1 MPLQPDGPALR
12 ILFVTPEC
20 APWIKTGGLGD
31 VSLALPRA
39 LAALG
44 HDVKVLLP
52 AYGELRTP
60 PGEGR
65 LLVRHAAAHPWP
77 AWQVVD
83 AGEAVRE
90 EHGFSLLLLDC
101 PERYYRPGNPY
112 LDEQGRDHADN
123 AQRFALLAHAAAS
136 LAGIPQGA
144 DTWHPQVVHGHDW
157 PCGLLPG
164 YLDHYARS
172 TGLPRPASVFTV
184 HNLAFQGL
192 FPLELAAELNVPQAW
207 LQPQGAEFWGRLS
220 FMKAGLRFAD
230 LLTTVSPTYA
240 REIRL
245 EPLGFGLQ
253 ELLAA
258 RADSLQ
264 GILNGID
271 TATWNPAADTLI
283 ARPYDLDTLEA
294 GKAANKSAL
303 QRRMGLPEAPGGML
317 LGVVSRLTG
326 QKGTDLVLDNLPLL
340 LQLGCQLA
348 VLGQGDPALEQRLRE
363 AAAAHPL
370 HVAVKIGFD
379 ESLAHLVEA
388 GADAFLMPSRFEP
401 CGLNQMYSQ
410 AYGTPPIVR
419 ATGGLADSV
428 VDLEE
433 SPRTATGFSFGPEE
447 AAALG
452 EALQRAHAAW
462 QQPETWRNL
471 QRNGMRRDFSW
482 QASARAYVQAYRRAI
497 ASPLA

>member
-1 MPLQPDGPALR
+1 MLLHTDGPPLR

-44 HDVKVLLP
+44 HDVKLLMP

-83 AGEAVRE
+83 AGDAVRE

-112 LDEQGRDHADN
+112 LDEHGRDHADN

-136 LAGIPQGA
+136 LSGIPQGPQG
-144 DTWHPQVVHGHDW
+144 WHPQVVHGNDW

-164 YLDHYARS
+164 YLDHYARG
-172 TGLPRPASVFTV
+172 TGLPRPASLFTV

-192 FPLELAAELNVPQAW
+192 FPLELAPELAVPQAW
-207 LQPQGAEFWGRLS
+207 LQPQGAEFWGQLS

-230 LLTTVSPTYA
+230 LLTAVSPTYA
-240 REIRL
+240 REIQL

-253 ELLAA
+253 DLLAS
-258 RADSLQ
+258 RAGSLQ

-271 TATWNPAADTLI
+271 PAVWNPATDALI
-283 ARPYDLDTLEA
+283 ARRYDLDTLDA
-294 GKAANKSAL
+294 GKAANKAAL
-303 QRRMGLPEAPGGML
+303 QRRMGLPEAPTSML
-317 LGVVSRLTG
+317 LGMVSRLTE
-326 QKGTDLVLDNLPLL
+326 QKGVDLVLDRLPLL
-340 LQLGCQLA
+340 LELGAQLV
-348 VLGQGDPALEQRLRE
+348 VLGSGDPALEQRLRE

-379 ESLAHLVEA
+379 EALAHQVEA

-410 AYGTPPIVR
+410 AYGTPPIVH

-433 SPRTATGFSFGPEE
+433 SPRTATGFSFGADDAE
-447 AAALG
+447 ALG
-452 EALQRAHAAW
+452 QALQRAHAAW
-462 QQPETWRNL
+462 LQPQTWRNL

-482 QASARAYVQAYRRAI
+482 QASARAYVHAYRT
-497 ASPLA
+497 LT